1 MAHVKIVEVGPRDGL
16 QNETVL
22 IETATKVELV
32 ERLIAAGVTHI
43 EAAAFV
49 SPKWV
54 PQMADS
60 AEVMRRVPRPAGVRY
75 LALTPNLQG
84 LDAALAAGVPEVAV
98 FGSASESFSRRNINC
113 SIAESLARFRPVL
126 KRAHD
131 EGLRVRG
138 YVSCA
143 VACPYEG
150 AVAPEAAAE
159 VALQLHA
166 MGCHEIAMSDTIGR
180 GTPETV
186 GAMLAA
192 CLRHVPAAQLA
203 GHYHDTFGTA
213 LANIEASLAMGLRV
227 FDSSVA
233 GLGGCPYAEGATGNV
248 SSEAVVERLHALGH
262 ETDIDLAR
270 LREAGAFIRDALAT
284 APRP

>member
-1 MAHVKIVEVGPRDGL
+1 MAHIRIVEVGPRDGL
-16 QNETVL
+16 QNEKVL
-22 IETATKVELV
+22 ISTATKVELV
-32 ERLIAAGVTHI
+32 ERLIAAGVAHI
-43 EAAAFV
+43 EAASFV

-60 AEVMRRVPRPAGVRY
+60 AEVMRRVPRPGGVHY

-84 LDAALAAGVPEVAV
+84 LEAALAAGVPEVAV

-113 SIAESLARFRPVL
+113 SIAESLERFRPVL
-126 KRAHD
+126 VRALD
-131 EGLRVRG
+131 EGLTVRG

-150 AVAPEAAAE
+150 AIAPEAAAE
-159 VALQLHA
+159 VALRLHE

-180 GTPETV
+180 GTPDTV

-192 CLRHVPAAQLA
+192 CLAYLPAAQLA

-213 LANIEASLAMGLRV
+213 LANIEASIAMGLRT

-233 GLGGCPYAEGATGNV
+233 GLGGCPYAQGATGNV
-248 SSEAVVERLHALGH
+248 ASEAVVERLHALGH
-262 ETDIDLAR
+262 DTGIDLAR
-270 LREAGAFIRDALAT
+270 LREAGAFIRQALAT
-284 APRP
+284 APPR

>member
-1 MAHVKIVEVGPRDGL
+1 MARIKIVEVGPRDGL
-16 QNETVL
+16 QNEKVL
-22 IETATKVELV
+22 ISTDTKVELV

-43 EAAAFV
+43 EAASFV
-49 SPKWV
+49 SPRWV

-84 LDAALAAGVPEVAV
+84 LDAALAAGVHEVAV
-98 FGSASESFSRRNINC
+98 FGSASEAFSRRNINC
-113 SIAESLARFRPVL
+113 SIAESLERFRPVL
-126 KRAHD
+126 ARARD
-131 EGLRVRG
+131 EGLKVRG

-150 AVAPEAAAE
+150 AIAPEAAAE
-159 VALQLHA
+159 VALRLHQ

-180 GTPETV
+180 GTPGTV
-186 GAMLAA
+186 CAMLAA
-192 CLRHVPAAQLA
+192 CLKHLPAAHLA
-203 GHYHDTFGTA
+203 GHYHDTFGSA
-213 LANIEASLAMGLRV
+213 LANIEASIGMGLGT

-248 SSEAVVERLHALGH
+248 ASEAVVARLQELGH
-262 ETDIDLAR
+262 DTGIDLTR
-270 LREAGAFIRDALAT
+270 LREAGAFIRHALLT
-284 APRP
+284 APRR